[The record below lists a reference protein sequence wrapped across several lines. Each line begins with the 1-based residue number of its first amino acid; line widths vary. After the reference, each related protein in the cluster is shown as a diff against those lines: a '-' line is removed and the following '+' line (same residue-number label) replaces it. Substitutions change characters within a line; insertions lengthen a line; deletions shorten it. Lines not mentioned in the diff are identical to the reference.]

1 MSNFTIRT
9 RLLAGFSFILLLL
22 AVIIGTGVNSLYK
35 SEDQLNN
42 VKRISGLS
50 NHVVKAATALAVV
63 DESVKKLDFAASA
76 AEREKLVETIK
87 ASRAKYKESIDVVEK
102 NTKTPD
108 GKKLVSEVIS
118 TIDAEA
124 KVNEKLISFALAGE
138 SAKYKALMSSEGD
151 KVTEVK
157 NKAVGA
163 LLDFYEKRVGIRVD
177 DALSSASSATTLM
190 YILGLACLVLSLTT
204 AFVITSGIT
213 TPLKKCVEIAD
224 RIADGDMTVSIETGS
239 GRCETTQLMNAMSNM
254 AIKIRNAIGR
264 VSQAAGEVSTAVTEL
279 HSTAQNMVRGTDE
292 VSSQA
297 STVATAGEE
306 MASTSQDIASNC
318 NSAAESSR
326 HANQLATSGADIV
339 QGTVD
344 GMARIAER
352 VRATAENV
360 ENLGSRSNEIGA
372 IVGTIEDIADQTN
385 LLALNAAIEAARAG
399 EQGRGFAVVAD
410 EVRALAER
418 TTRATKE
425 IGSMI
430 KAIQAETKQAVASME
445 VGVSEV
451 ERGTEEASKSGGAL
465 QEILSQINEVT
476 NQINQIATAA
486 EEQSSTSR
494 EISNNMHMITQV
506 VQETA
511 IGTHATAN
519 SADQLA
525 SLAADLKSLVGQ
537 FKL

>member
-1 MSNFTIRT
+1 MSKLTIRT
-9 RLLAGFSFILLLL
+9 RLLAGFFFVLLLL
-22 AVIIGTGVNSLYK
+22 AMIIATGVSSLYK
-35 SEDQLNN
+35 SEEQLNN

-50 NHVVKAATALAVV
+50 NNVVKAATALAVV
-63 DESVKKLDFAASA
+63 DESVKKLDFAVSM
-76 AEREKLVETIK
+76 AEKEKIVAEINSNRL
-87 ASRAKYKESIDVVEK
+87 KYKEAIDVVEK

-108 GKKLVSEVIS
+108 GKKLVSDVLS

-124 KVNEKLISFALAGE
+124 KVNEKLIAYALAGD
-138 SAKYKALMSSEGD
+138 SAKYKALMAGEGD
-151 KVTEVK
+151 KVTETK
-157 NKAVGA
+157 NKAVAA
-163 LLDFYEKRVGIRVD
+163 LLDFYEKRVGIRVN
-177 DALSSASSATTLM
+177 DAISSAVSATTLM
-190 YILGLACLVLSLTT
+190 YVLGIASLVLSIAA
-204 AFVITSGIT
+204 AFIITNGIT
-213 TPLKKCVEIAD
+213 RPLRKCVEIAD
-224 RIADGDMTVSIETGS
+224 QIAEGDMTVSIESGTGK
-239 GRCETTQLMNAMSNM
+239 CETTQLLNAMSNM
-254 AIKIRNAIGR
+254 AGKIRSAISR
-264 VSQAAGEVSTAVTEL
+264 VSQAAGEVSSAVSEL
-279 HSTAQNMVRGTDE
+279 HFTSQNMVKGTEE

-306 MASTSQDIASNC
+306 MAATSQDIASNC

-326 HANQLATSGADIV
+326 HANQLATSGAGIV

-352 VRATAENV
+352 VRATALNV
-360 ENLGSRSNEIGA
+360 ENLGARSNEIGA

-425 IGSMI
+425 IGGMI
-430 KAIQAETKQAVASME
+430 KAIQSETSQAVASME

-451 ERGTEEASKSGGAL
+451 ERGTEDASKSGGAL

-511 IGTHATAN
+511 KGTHQTAC
-519 SADQLA
+519 SADRLA
-525 SLAADLKSLVGQ
+525 DLAADLKTLVGQ

>member
-1 MSNFTIRT
+1 MNSFSIRT

-35 SEDQLNN
+35 SEDQLKN

-50 NHVVKAATALAVV
+50 NNVVKASTALAVV
-63 DESVKKLDFAASA
+63 DESVKKLDFATSA
-76 AEREKLVETIK
+76 AEKEKIIATIK
-87 ASRAKYKESIDVVEK
+87 ESRAKYKEYIDFVDK

-108 GKKLVSEVIS
+108 GRKLIADVLAS
-118 TIDAEA
+118 IDAES
-124 KVNEKLISFALAGE
+124 KVNEKLIAFALAAD
-138 SAKYKALMSSEGD
+138 SQKFKNLMNAEGD
-151 KVTEVK
+151 KVNQIKT
-157 NKAVGA
+157 KAVGA
-163 LLDFYEKRVGIRVD
+163 LLDFYDKRVGLRVD
-177 DALSSASSATTLM
+177 DAISSAVSATSLM
-190 YILGLACLVLSLTT
+190 YILGLASLVVSFVT
-204 AFVITSGIT
+204 AFIITNGIT
-213 TPLKKCVEIAD
+213 KPLKECVEIAD
-224 RIADGDMTVSIETGS
+224 RVADGDMTVIIATGS

-254 AIKIRNAIGR
+254 ATKMKNAITR
-264 VSQAAGEVSTAVTEL
+264 VSQAAGEVSVAVSEL

-326 HANQLATSGADIV
+326 HANQLATSGASIV

-352 VRATAENV
+352 VRATAVNV
-360 ENLGSRSNEIGA
+360 ENLGNRSNEIGA

-445 VGVSEV
+445 VGVTEV
-451 ERGTEEASKSGGAL
+451 ERGTEDASKSGGAL

-511 IGTHATAN
+511 VGTHATAN

-525 SLAADLKSLVGQ
+525 SLATDLKNLVGQ

>member
-1 MSNFTIRT
+1 MST
-9 RLLAGFSFILLLL
+9 
-22 AVIIGTGVNSLYK
+22 
-35 SEDQLNN
+35 
-42 VKRISGLS
+42 
-50 NHVVKAATALAVV
+50 
-63 DESVKKLDFAASA
+63 
-76 AEREKLVETIK
+76 
-87 ASRAKYKESIDVVEK
+87 
-102 NTKTPD
+102 
-108 GKKLVSEVIS
+108 
-118 TIDAEA
+118 
-124 KVNEKLISFALAGE
+124 
-138 SAKYKALMSSEGD
+138 EGD
-151 KVTEVK
+151 KLTERK
-157 NKAVGA
+157 NQAVGA

-190 YILGLACLVLSLTT
+190 YILGLASLVLSLAT

-224 RIADGDMTVSIETGS
+224 RIADGDMTMSIESGS

-254 AIKIRNAIGR
+254 AIKIRDAIGR
-264 VSQAAGEVSTAVTEL
+264 VSQAAGEVSSAVTEL
-279 HSTAQNMVRGTDE
+279 HSTAQNMVRGTDK

-326 HANQLATSGADIV
+326 HANQLATSGAEIV

-360 ENLGSRSNEIGA
+360 ENLGNRSNEIGA

-430 KAIQAETKQAVASME
+430 KAIQAETRQAVASME
-445 VGVSEV
+445 TGVSEV
-451 ERGTEEASKSGGAL
+451 ERGTEEASRSGGAL

-476 NQINQIATAA
+476 TQINQIATAA

-511 IGTHATAN
+511 RGTHATAN

-525 SLAADLKSLVGQ
+525 SLATDLKNLVGQ

>member
-1 MSNFTIRT
+1 M
-9 RLLAGFSFILLLL
+9 
-22 AVIIGTGVNSLYK
+22 
-35 SEDQLNN
+35 
-42 VKRISGLS
+42 
-50 NHVVKAATALAVV
+50 AL
-63 DESVKKLDFAASA
+63 
-76 AEREKLVETIK
+76 IK
-87 ASRAKYKESIDVVEK
+87 DSRAKYKQSIDIVEK

-108 GKKLVSEVIS
+108 GKKLVSDVLA

-124 KVNEKLISFALAGE
+124 KVNEKLIAFAVAGE
-138 SAKYKALMSSEGD
+138 SAKFKALMSAEGD
-151 KVTEVK
+151 KVTEAK
-157 NKAVGA
+157 NKAVSA

-177 DALSSASSATTLM
+177 DALSSAVSATTLM
-190 YILGLACLVLSLTT
+190 YILGVACLVLSIAT
-204 AFVITSGIT
+204 ALVITNGIT
-213 TPLKKCVEIAD
+213 SPLKKCVEIAD
-224 RIADGDMTVSIETGS
+224 QIADGDMTVTIETGS
-239 GRCETTQLMNAMSNM
+239 GRCETTQLLNAMSNM
-254 AIKIRNAIGR
+254 AVKIRSAISR
-264 VSQAAGEVSTAVTEL
+264 VSQAAGEVSSAVTEL

-306 MASTSQDIASNC
+306 MAATSQDIASNC

-339 QGTVD
+339 QGTVN

-352 VRATAENV
+352 VRATATNV

-445 VGVSEV
+445 VGVNEV

-511 IGTHATAN
+511 VGTHATAQ

-525 SLAADLKSLVGQ
+525 ALASDLKNLVGQ

>member
-1 MSNFTIRT
+1 MDKFSIRT
-9 RLLAGFSFILLLL
+9 RLLAGFAFTLVLL
-22 AVIIGTGVNSLYK
+22 AVIIATGVSSLYK
-35 SEDQLNN
+35 SQDQLKN
-42 VKRISGLS
+42 VKRISNLS

-63 DESVKKLDFAASA
+63 DESVKQLSIVETG
-76 AEREKLVETIK
+76 AEKDKLVAKIK
-87 ASRAKYKESIDVVEK
+87 ESRAKYKESIDVVEK

-108 GKKLVSEVIS
+108 GKKLVSDVIS
-118 TIDAEA
+118 TIDAET
-124 KVNEKLISFALAGE
+124 KVNEKLIALALAGE
-138 SAKYKALMSSEGD
+138 TAKFKTLINAEGD
-151 KVTEVK
+151 KVTEAK
-157 NKAVGA
+157 NKAVSA
-163 LLDFYEKRVGIRVD
+163 LLDFYEKRVGVRVD
-177 DALSSASSATTLM
+177 DSISSAVNATKLM
-190 YILGLACLVLSLTT
+190 YILGLACLILSLVT
-204 AFVITSGIT
+204 AFLITRGITS
-213 TPLKKCVEIAD
+213 PLQRCVEIAD
-224 RIADGDMTVSIETGS
+224 RIADGDMTVSIEAGS
-239 GRCETTQLMNAMSNM
+239 GRCETTQLLNAMSNM
-254 AIKIRNAIGR
+254 AVKIRNAIGR
-264 VSQAAGEVSTAVTEL
+264 VSQAAGEVSSAVTEL
-279 HSTAQNMVRGTDE
+279 HATAQNMVRGTDE

-306 MASTSQDIASNC
+306 MAATSQDIARNC

-352 VRATAENV
+352 VRATATNV

-430 KAIQAETKQAVASME
+430 KAIQAETTQAVAAME
-445 VGVSEV
+445 VGVNEV
-451 ERGTEEASKSGGAL
+451 ERGTEDASKSGGAL

-494 EISNNMHMITQV
+494 EISNNMHMITEV
-506 VQETA
+506 VHETA

-525 SLAADLKSLVGQ
+525 ALAADLKSLVGQ